1 MAPEEPFDEA
11 AADCRAAYR
20 SWRSPVL
27 ASALISLA
35 ATAPLAAEAYG
46 WTVPVCGPAISEL
59 QSIVLL
65 LCLAAVAL
73 LCRRV
78 FARGCALLSEK
89 QCSCE
94 LLISLAALARETAPQ
109 CCFCRPN
116 RRDALC
122 RRQLLGADLC
132 HVGRQPGKQ
141 G

>member
-1 MAPEEPFDEA
+1 MWPM
-11 AADCRAAYR
+11 
-20 SWRSPVL
+20 V
-27 ASALISLA
+27 

-46 WTVPVCGPAISEL
+46 WTVPVWTGDLRL

-94 LLISLAALARETAPQ
+94 LLISLAALAAAGDCAAVLLLPGRTAVTPYAVVS
-109 CCFCRPN
+109 CCPTWQRSAPSS
-116 RRDALC
+116 
-122 RRQLLGADLC
+122 
-132 HVGRQPGKQ
+132 
-141 G
+141 